1 MVRVSWLLGGSL
13 MVMMVMM
20 APAGCAGAQADDE
33 SLRDS
38 FAEQIET
45 SSFVSDFSRDGDEL
59 TFSGPGRD
67 GGTAEWRVVFDTSLV
82 EPNQFDDARP
92 YTGRVTSDWYADG
105 EIVEYLGNMSA
116 LPKEILDRGLGQECW
131 ANWLE
136 DERRWSWLE

>member
-1 MVRVSWLLGGSL
+1 MVRVSWLSCGSL
-13 MVMMVMM
+13 IVMVMM
-20 APAGCAGAQADDE
+20 AMAGCAGAQADDE

-45 SSFVSDFSRDGDEL
+45 SSFVSDFSRDGDEI

-105 EIVEYLGNMSA
+105 EIVEYSA
-116 LPKEILDRGLGQECW
+116 T
-131 ANWLE
+131 
-136 DERRWSWLE
+136 